1 MVVLECAGV
10 SVHRGD
16 HVLLRDLNLR
26 IQTGEHWVVMGPNGA
41 GKTTLLSLAAGRMF
55 PTSGTVRV
63 LDEELGAVDLAELRP
78 RIGWASAVIVSD
90 IPAHEATVDVVMTGA
105 HAVTGR
111 WRESYDTVDVDRAH
125 GLLRTWGLANLAGR
139 TFGTLSEGE
148 RKRALIAR
156 SLMADPEILL
166 LDEPGAGLDLGGR
179 EELLAGLATL
189 VDDPG
194 APTIVLVTHH
204 VEEIPRGFTHALL
217 LNGGLTQARG
227 LIDSVMT
234 SEQLTALFA
243 MPLQVDAIDGRWFA
257 RRRDGSARA

>member
-10 SVHRGD
+10 SVRRGD
-16 HVLLRDLNLR
+16 HFLLRDLNLR
-26 IQTGEHWVVMGPNGA
+26 IQVGEHWVVLGPNGA
-41 GKTTLLSLAAGRMF
+41 GKTTLLSLAAGRLF
-55 PTSGTVRV
+55 PTSGTVRI

-78 RIGWASAVIVSD
+78 RIGWASAAIAPD
-90 IPAHEATVDVVMTGA
+90 IPAGESTVDVVMTGA

-111 WRESYDTVDVDRAH
+111 WRESYEAVDIDRAH
-125 GLLRTWGLANLAGR
+125 GLLEVWGLANLAGR

-179 EELLAGLATL
+179 EELLAGVATL
-189 VDDPG
+189 VNDPA
-194 APTIVLVTHH
+194 APTIMLVTHH

-217 LNGGLTQARG
+217 LDRG
-227 LIDSVMT
+227 LGQAAGPIESVLT
-234 SEQLTALFA
+234 SEHLTALFT
-243 MPLQVDAIDGRWFA
+243 MPLLVDAAHGRWFA
-257 RRRDGSARA
+257 RRADGSARA